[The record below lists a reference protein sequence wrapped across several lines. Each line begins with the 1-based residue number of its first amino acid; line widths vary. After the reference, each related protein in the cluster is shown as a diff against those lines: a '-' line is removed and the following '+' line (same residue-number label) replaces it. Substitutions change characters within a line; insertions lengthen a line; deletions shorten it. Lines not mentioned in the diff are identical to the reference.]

1 VLIDARRLAPG
12 TLLQADVCVVG
23 AGAAGITLSRALAAA
38 RLDVLLVESGDLEPR
53 SESQDLAGGQVLGHH
68 YQPLVATRLRGLG
81 GTTGHWTGFCR
92 PLDAVDLEA
101 RPGMPDSGWPFPRD
115 ELDPWYEAAH
125 DVLELGPYEYDPRWW
140 HGAYGTGK
148 PLVDGP
154 DVGTILYQISTT
166 RFGNA
171 YRGELRRSRRVTV
184 CLNANVVRL
193 AATPGADAVTQVEIA
208 TLTGRRLHARAACYV
223 LAAGAL
229 ENARLL
235 LLSNDVQASGL
246 GNGHDLVGRYFMDH
260 PHVTAGPVIVT
271 RDRAS
276 LSLYAT
282 RVVRLERARGAR
294 RDEHDQLVWGA
305 IAVTGEAR
313 RRLGLLGFG
322 ATLHPEGEFV
332 PDGYAQLTHLASDVR
347 GLAADVRTAR
357 SRPSQRP
364 TPTPATLFLRC
375 EQSPNRD
382 SRVVL
387 GDERDALGLPRA
399 RLEWR
404 LTPTDI
410 GSAAASMAL
419 LAREMGRTGLGI
431 VRVAPPTGEDLF
443 TAAQGG
449 PHQLGTA
456 RMHDDPRRG
465 VVDGDC
471 RAHSV
476 DNLYVTGGAVLPTSG
491 YANPTLTIVALALRL
506 AAHLRRRLA

>member
-1 VLIDARRLAPG
+1 PG
-12 TLLQADVCVVG
+12 TVLRADVCVVG
-23 AGAAGITLSRALAAA
+23 AGAAGIALSRALAAA
-38 RLDVLLVESGDLEPR
+38 RLDVLLVESGDREPR
-53 SESQDLAGGQVLGHH
+53 AEVQDLAGGQVVGHN
-68 YQPLVATRLRGLG
+68 YQPLAATRVRALG

-101 RPGMPDSGWPFPRD
+101 RPAVPDSGWPFARE
-115 ELDPWYEAAH
+115 ELDAWYEAAH
-125 DVLELGPYEYDPRWW
+125 EVLELGPYEYDPDWW
-140 HGAYGTGK
+140 HDAYRTGE

-154 DVGTILYQISTT
+154 DVETILYQISST
-166 RFGNA
+166 RFGDT

-193 AATPGADAVTQVEIA
+193 AATPGAGAVTQVEIA

-235 LLSNDVQASGL
+235 LLSSDVQASGL

-260 PHVTAGPVIVT
+260 PHVAAGPVIFT

-276 LSLYAT
+276 LSSYGA
-282 RVVRLERARGAR
+282 RVVRLDPAKGAR
-294 RDEHDQLVWGA
+294 RDQHDQLVWSA
-305 IAVTGEAR
+305 IALTGEAR
-313 RRLGLLGFG
+313 RRLGVLGFS
-322 ATLHPEGEFV
+322 ATLHFEGEFV
-332 PDGYAQLTHLASDVR
+332 PGDVPLTHLASDVR

-357 SRPSQRP
+357 LRRSRRP
-364 TPTPATLFLRC
+364 AATPATLYLRC

-404 LTPTDI
+404 LAPTDI
-410 GSAAASMAL
+410 GSAAATMAL
-419 LAREMGRTGLGI
+419 LSGEMGRTGLGI

-476 DNLYVTGGAVLPTSG
+476 DNLYVTGGAVFPTSG